1 MPSPSGFF
9 IGSLVAF
16 CRDFA
21 DLVFD
26 LYLIVMIFPMFWLSG
41 SKASFIPFL
50 GLLGGIH
57 RLPLV

>member
-9 IGSLVAF
+9 IGSLFAL
-16 CRDFA
+16 CRNSA
-21 DLVFD
+21 DLVFNSH
-26 LYLIVMIFPMFWLSG
+26 LIVMIFPLFWLLG